1 MYPVSQEFQNKIVD
15 NERHILARIQID
27 YTSPFLD
34 QSITVTANE
43 NANVSYPQQ
52 TANNVQNPLAKYA
65 TIADGWVLGAREFG
79 LAPGPNE
86 LETAEMGWWGSQL
99 SGPDGS
105 FSAPYPKLTV
115 EFFPRPI
122 LRLQAVGDSKWGEY
136 PVDFVIRLYGS
147 DDTILHTEVVIGN
160 TELAWEKFLD
170 EPITE
175 VERMELEIT
184 KWSHPGRQVKILE
197 FFTSIQETYEGDD
210 ILLIHLLEER
220 EVSEGSL
227 PVGNISSN
235 EIDIIL
241 NNESRKFDAGNRRSP
256 LYQTLKANR
265 RIKAWLGIE
274 AELPWTWDD
283 FKQYTWGN
291 LKNL

>member
-1 MYPVSQEFQNKIVD
+1 MYPVSQDFQNKIAD
-15 NERHILARIQID
+15 SERRIYARIQID

-34 QSITVTANE
+34 QSIQVTASE

-52 TANNVQNPLAKYA
+52 TANNVQTPLAKYA
-65 TIADGWVLGAREFG
+65 AIADGWVLDAGEFG
-79 LAPGPNE
+79 LAPRPDE
-86 LETAEMGWWGSQL
+86 LEVAEMGWWGSQL

-105 FSAPYPKLTV
+105 FSAPYPKLTA

-122 LRLQAVGDSKWGEY
+122 LRLQAVGDSRWGEY
-136 PVDFVIRLYGS
+136 PVDFTIKLYNGNG
-147 DDTILHTEVVIGN
+147 TVLHTETVTGN
-160 TELAWEKFLD
+160 TDLAWEKFLD

-184 KWSHPGRQVKILE
+184 KWSHPGRQVKIVE

-220 EVSEGSL
+220 EVSQGSL

-235 EIDIIL
+235 EIDIRL

-265 RIKAWLGIE
+265 RIKVWLGIGK
-274 AELPWTWDD
+274 ELPWTWDD
-283 FKQYTWGN
+283 FKQYTWDD